1 MNTADRRTAVP
12 GLLASLESHCQYLLR
27 SGLRHIPRP
36 ATVIRR
42 QASAGGKPALLQR
55 LRQEIGDCQRCKLC
69 LHRTNIVFG
78 EGNPDARLAFV
89 GEAPGADE
97 DIQGRP
103 FVGNAGQLLTRIIE
117 AIQLKRADVYI
128 ANIVKCRPPSNR
140 DPEDDEIRTCL
151 PFVQQQMAIIK
162 PRIICTLG
170 RIATRALLQTDR
182 GITELRGKFHQ
193 LGDCNVM
200 PTYHP
205 SYLLRNQEKK
215 RETWADMQM
224 VQAELKREG

>member
-1 MNTADRRTAVP
+1 MNIADQRKALP
-12 GLLASLESHCQYLLR
+12 GLLASLESYCEYLLR
-27 SGLRHIPRP
+27 SGLRHIPLP
-36 ATVIRR
+36 VTDTR
-42 QASAGGKPALLQR
+42 QQANAGGKPALLQR
-55 LRQEIGDCQRCKLC
+55 LRQEIGDCRRCKLC
-69 LHRTNIVFG
+69 MHRTNIVFG

-97 DIQGRP
+97 DVQGRP
-103 FVGNAGQLLTRIIE
+103 FVGSAGQLLTRIIE
-117 AIQLKRADVYI
+117 AIQLKRSDVYI

-151 PFVQQQMAIIK
+151 PFVQQQIAVIQ

-193 LGDCNVM
+193 LGDCKVM

-205 SYLLRNQEKK
+205 SYLLRNQDKK

-224 VQAELKREG
+224 VQAELRGET